1 VNGSKNL
8 ILGFCAPRKFDHLA
22 PFIASLRH
30 VGFAG
35 DVVLLIE
42 HTAADTVDLLRAHGV
57 VVERAAPSGLPR
69 MSSTASRFFGFLDY
83 LTRFSDRYGQVM
95 LVDPMAVV
103 FQSDPFAAPL
113 SADLVFTADRR
124 RIGEIETLRDAMVQA
139 YGEGVAENM
148 RDCQGA
154 NPTVTVGTTAPCAAR
169 VSSWAGQHQL
179 LCSHMSVTPSTTS
192 SSQPGSSVTAASTAA
207 RLSRRWRAKTSCS
220 YVSRSPSRK

>member
-1 VNGSKNL
+1 MNGSKNL

-35 DVVLLIE
+35 DVCLLIE

-83 LTRFSDRYGQVM
+83 LTSAIDRYGQVM
-95 LVDPMAVV
+95 LIDPMAVV

-113 SADLVFTADRR
+113 SADLVSPPTGGGSARSKRCVTPWCRRTARAWRRTCTTARWRTPPSRSARR
-124 RIGEIETLRDAMVQA
+124 RA
-139 YGEGVAENM
+139 
-148 RDCQGA
+148 C
-154 NPTVTVGTTAPCAAR
+154 CAI
-169 VSSWAGQHQL
+169 W
-179 LCSHMSVTPSTTS
+179 
-192 SSQPGSSVTAASTAA
+192 
-207 RLSRRWRAKTSCS
+207 RR
-220 YVSRSPSRK
+220 